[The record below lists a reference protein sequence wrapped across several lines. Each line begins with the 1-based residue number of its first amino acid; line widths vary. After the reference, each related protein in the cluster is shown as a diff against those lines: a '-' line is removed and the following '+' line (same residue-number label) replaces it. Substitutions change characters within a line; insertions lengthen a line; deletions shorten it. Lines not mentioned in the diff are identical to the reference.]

1 MEYLILSVLFFAINN
16 VLWKSIVADY
26 LPLQVIVK
34 RSMFTSLLGVVFLG
48 MNGFETYTTLS
59 EALFVNLTCIIGALG
74 LVFMIYALKESTLN
88 DFIHYSLLGSI
99 GTASYLYFSEN
110 IIPQNYILGILFIAF
125 GFCLFLW
132 NQRMNSK
139 AVRTST
145 HCYLILMTLCFSVS
159 GIMQWYNLKTYDVVF
174 LVVHQEIEVLIVVG
188 ILIRFLKQPILT
200 FFKFDYILV
209 MVPIITIAVVAGMYG
224 LKVTNPFIS
233 SIINLTTPILTITLA
248 VIVLKERFKWYY
260 VSSIVMVILGAW
272 MLSESNF

>member
-1 MEYLILSVLFFAINN
+1 MLS
-16 VLWKSIVADY
+16 
-26 LPLQVIVK
+26 
-34 RSMFTSLLGVVFLG
+34 
-48 MNGFETYTTLS
+48 
-59 EALFVNLTCIIGALG
+59 CIIGALG
-74 LVFMIYALKESTLN
+74 LVFMIYALKESSLN
-88 DFIHYSLLGSI
+88 NFIHYSLLGSI
-99 GTASYLYFSEN
+99 GTTSYLYFAEG

-145 HCYLILMTLCFSVS
+145 HCNLTLMTLCFSVS

-174 LVVHQEIEVLIVVG
+174 LVVHQEIEVLIVAG
-188 ILIRFLKQPILT
+188 ILIRFLKQPILA

-209 MVPIITIAVVAGMYG
+209 MVPIIAIAIVAGMYG

-233 SIINLTTPILTITLA
+233 SIISLTTPILTITLA

-260 VSSIVMVILGAW
+260 VSSLFMIILGAW
-272 MLSESNF
+272 MLI

>member
-26 LPLQVIVK
+26 LPLQVIFK

-174 LVVHQEIEVLIVVG
+174 LVVHQEIEVLIVAG

-209 MVPIITIAVVAGMYG
+209 MVPIITFAVVAGMYG

>member
-145 HCYLILMTLCFSVS
+145 NCYLILMTLCFSVS

-174 LVVHQEIEVLIVVG
+174 LVVHQEIEVLIVAG

-248 VIVLKERFKWYY
+248 VIVLKERFKWHY

>member
-26 LPLQVIVK
+26 LPLQVIFK

-174 LVVHQEIEVLIVVG
+174 LVVHQEIEVLIVAG

>member
-48 MNGFETYTTLS
+48 ANGFAMYTTLS

-99 GTASYLYFSEN
+99 GTASYLYFAEG

-174 LVVHQEIEVLIVVG
+174 LVVHQEIEVLIVAG

-209 MVPIITIAVVAGMYG
+209 MVPIVTIAVVAGMYG

>member
-1 MEYLILSVLFFAINN
+1 
-16 VLWKSIVADY
+16 
-26 LPLQVIVK
+26 
-34 RSMFTSLLGVVFLG
+34 
-48 MNGFETYTTLS
+48 
-59 EALFVNLTCIIGALG
+59 
-74 LVFMIYALKESTLN
+74 
-88 DFIHYSLLGSI
+88 
-99 GTASYLYFSEN
+99 
-110 IIPQNYILGILFIAF
+110 
-125 GFCLFLW
+125 
-132 NQRMNSK
+132 
-139 AVRTST
+139 
-145 HCYLILMTLCFSVS
+145 MTLCFSVS

-174 LVVHQEIEVLIVVG
+174 LVVHQEIEVLIVAG